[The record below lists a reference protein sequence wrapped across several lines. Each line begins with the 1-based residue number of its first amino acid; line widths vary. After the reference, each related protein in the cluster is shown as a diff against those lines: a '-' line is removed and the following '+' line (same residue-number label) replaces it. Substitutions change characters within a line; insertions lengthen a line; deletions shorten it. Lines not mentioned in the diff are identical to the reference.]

1 MSVKPATHRGKPVWR
16 IQVIRDSG
24 AFNRRRF
31 LDRRRFTKQHAL
43 DAETELIAEYD
54 ARSRAANSTPLTLA
68 EAVAAHTAAPPT
80 FAAFAATY
88 LALRDPAR
96 SDTRNKTRDLHLHLL
111 PRLGLLRL
119 DAITPL
125 VIDALRLDLRTATGE
140 AATSRRA
147 LTRPDPPKGARRKG
161 APKSPKTINNI
172 LATLRAVLHLAHDY
186 GLLPHLPRIR
196 MERVPRPDPVFLDD
210 LEIDRLLA
218 AAPSEWRLLLFTAVR
233 TGLRRGE
240 LMALRWDDLHLH
252 ADPPTIRIQ
261 RAICI
266 QPDGT
271 LHTKEPK
278 GGRPRTVP
286 LARDLIAAL
295 LAHRPLRPKPS
306 ALVFPGPIHGH
317 LDHQRFWRIT
327 TRAARD
333 AGLEKHVHPHLLRHT
348 FASQCYRR
356 GVPPQIVQMWL
367 GHAQLSTTERYAH
380 LAPLAGAELID
391 RLASSA

>member
-1 MSVKPATHRGKPVWR
+1 
-16 IQVIRDSG
+16 
-24 AFNRRRF
+24 
-31 LDRRRFTKQHAL
+31 
-43 DAETELIAEYD
+43 
-54 ARSRAANSTPLTLA
+54 
-68 EAVAAHTAAPPT
+68 
-80 FAAFAATY
+80 
-88 LALRDPAR
+88 
-96 SDTRNKTRDLHLHLL
+96 
-111 PRLGLLRL
+111 
-119 DAITPL
+119 
-125 VIDALRLDLRTATGE
+125 
-140 AATSRRA
+140 
-147 LTRPDPPKGARRKG
+147 
-161 APKSPKTINNI
+161 
-172 LATLRAVLHLAHDY
+172 
-186 GLLPHLPRIR
+186 
-196 MERVPRPDPVFLDD
+196 
-210 LEIDRLLA
+210 
-218 AAPSEWRLLLFTAVR
+218 
-233 TGLRRGE
+233 
-240 LMALRWDDLHLH
+240 MALRWDDLHLH

>member
-16 IQVIRDSG
+16 VQVIRDGG

-43 DAETELIAEYD
+43 DAEAELVAEYEAQAQA
-54 ARSRAANSTPLTLA
+54 ARQGPPLAPLQATAPASTA
-68 EAVAAHTAAPPT
+68 PT

-88 LALRDPAR
+88 LALQNPAR
-96 SDTRNKTRDLHLHLL
+96 SDTRNKARHLQLHLI
-111 PRLGLLRL
+111 PRLGPLRL

-125 VIDALRLDLRTATGE
+125 VIDALRLDLRTTTGDP
-140 AATSRRA
+140 ATSRRA
-147 LTRPDPPKGARRKG
+147 RTRPEPPTSSRRKG

-172 LATLRAVLHLAHDY
+172 LAALRAVLLLALDY
-186 GLLPHLPRIR
+186 GLIPRVPRIR

-210 LEIDRLLA
+210 PEIDRLLA
-218 AAPSEWRLLLFTAVR
+218 ATPPEWRLILFTAVR

-240 LMALRWDDLHLH
+240 LMALRWADLHLH
-252 ADPPTIRIQ
+252 ADPPTLRVQYSVRIE
-261 RAICI
+261 
-266 QPDGT
+266 PDGT

-286 LARDLIAAL
+286 LTHDLAAAL
-295 LAHRPLRPKPS
+295 RAHRPPRAKPS
-306 ALVFPGPIHGH
+306 ALVFPGPVHGH
-317 LDHQRFWRIT
+317 LDHQRLWRVT
-327 TRAARD
+327 AQAARD
-333 AGLEKHVHPHLLRHT
+333 ADLDKHVHPHLLRHT

-356 GVPPQIVQMWL
+356 GIPPQLVQMWL

-380 LAPLAGAELID
+380 LAPLAGAELIE
-391 RLASSA
+391 RLAPP